1 MTEVVAKP
9 KIIIVGG
16 GFGGYFSARY
26 LQKKLGQQADIE
38 LISQIN
44 YFVFQPLLP
53 EVAAGTLNA
62 EDAVTSLRSLLKGLR
77 VRLADVV
84 QVDLQ
89 QRQIVLLQGRKRLY
103 QRLNYDHLIIATGQ
117 NTNLRLF
124 PGFEHHS
131 LTMKNL
137 ADAYR
142 LRNQVI
148 ESMELADVTR
158 FDDIKACALTFV
170 IAGGGFS
177 GVETAGEMVEM
188 IERILPNYPNVK
200 REEVRVVLIQRG
212 ERILPEMP
220 EKLSDYALRHLQKQG
235 VDVWLNTSIQSA
247 TQYAVRC
254 DDGRVIPAQ
263 TIVTT
268 IGNAPSDF
276 VLSLSLPL
284 ERGKIQVEPSLQ
296 VKGHDNVW
304 SLGDV
309 ALVPLTDD
317 EGSRN
322 DGQQYAP
329 PTAQCAR
336 QQARYLAANIA
347 ASLSAKPLKS
357 FAYQAKG
364 SLASLGGY
372 RGVAEVYGLALTGL
386 PAWLL
391 WRALYIGMLPGL
403 GTRIRVGLNW
413 IYDYLM
419 PRKVVNISQSEQTAT
434 RYLHYAAGDCAQH
447 TDEKP
452 AGFYVVVEGRLEQ
465 RVRQA
470 DGSMAIYELMPGD
483 SWGSKALKEERLTL
497 TEIIALEDST
507 VLLVDDEDFLRLRKV
522 YKPLDKQLDA
532 VGR

>member
-1 MTEVVAKP
+1 
-9 KIIIVGG
+9 
-16 GFGGYFSARY
+16 
-26 LQKKLGQQADIE
+26 
-38 LISQIN
+38 
-44 YFVFQPLLP
+44 
-53 EVAAGTLNA
+53 
-62 EDAVTSLRSLLKGLR
+62 
-77 VRLADVV
+77 
-84 QVDLQ
+84 
-89 QRQIVLLQGRKRLY
+89 
-103 QRLNYDHLIIATGQ
+103 
-117 NTNLRLF
+117 
-124 PGFEHHS
+124 
-131 LTMKNL
+131 
-137 ADAYR
+137 
-142 LRNQVI
+142 
-148 ESMELADVTR
+148 
-158 FDDIKACALTFV
+158 
-170 IAGGGFS
+170 
-177 GVETAGEMVEM
+177 
-188 IERILPNYPNVK
+188 
-200 REEVRVVLIQRG
+200 
-212 ERILPEMP
+212 
-220 EKLSDYALRHLQKQG
+220 
-235 VDVWLNTSIQSA
+235 
-247 TQYAVRC
+247 
-254 DDGRVIPAQ
+254 
-263 TIVTT
+263 
-268 IGNAPSDF
+268 
-276 VLSLSLPL
+276 
-284 ERGKIQVEPSLQ
+284 
-296 VKGHDNVW
+296 
-304 SLGDV
+304 
-309 ALVPLTDD
+309 TDD
-317 EGSRN
+317 ESSTD

-386 PAWLL
+386 PASLL